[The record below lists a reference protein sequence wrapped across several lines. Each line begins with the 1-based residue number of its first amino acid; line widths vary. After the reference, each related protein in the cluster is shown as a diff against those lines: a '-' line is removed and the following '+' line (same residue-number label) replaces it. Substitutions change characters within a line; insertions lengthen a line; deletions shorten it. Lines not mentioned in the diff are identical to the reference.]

1 MTLQLILGTLLL
13 LHVYDAYT
21 TQLELDKT
29 SSLGDQKKQWNTIL
43 IWIIPFIWPLL
54 VRSMIKKKR
63 LTVMTKGKRKPNRRR
78 GTDDWGNL
86 TGYGGGGS
94 LGD

>member
-1 MTLQLILGTLLL
+1 MTLQLILGILLL
-13 LHVYDAYT
+13 LHVYDSYT
-21 TQLELDKT
+21 TQLMLNKANA
-29 SSLGDQKKQWNTIL
+29 LGDRQKQWNTIL
-43 IWIIPFIWPLL
+43 IWIIPLIWPLL
-54 VRSMIKKKR
+54 VRSMIKEKR
-63 LTVMTKGKRKPNRRR
+63 LTVMTKGKRKPNRRG